1 MKRIDITKMMKENS
15 LDNLDERRI
24 LGMEFIKMG
33 DKYLIKNSNGVIV
46 DEKEKL
52 KLENNEMVI
61 KDVESN
67 LCQKET
73 TKKTTS
79 RGSSSR
85 KPFSEG
91 FEETSPGVIN
101 TAERAKHK
109 FAIAVI
115 IKAVGKNFLTS
126 EPSASTPFTNLPI
139 P

>member
-15 LDNLDERRI
+15 LDNLEERRI

-73 TKKTTS
+73 TKKIS
-79 RGSSSR
+79 KNKKRLEELND
-85 KPFSEG
+85 KPI
-91 FEETSPGVIN
+91 EETT
-101 TAERAKHK
+101 TAE
-109 FAIAVI
+109 
-115 IKAVGKNFLTS
+115 
-126 EPSASTPFTNLPI
+126 
-139 P
+139 

>member
-73 TKKTTS
+73 TKKIS
-79 RGSSSR
+79 KNKKRLEELND
-85 KPFSEG
+85 KPI
-91 FEETSPGVIN
+91 EET
-101 TAERAKHK
+101 TTTE
-109 FAIAVI
+109 
-115 IKAVGKNFLTS
+115 
-126 EPSASTPFTNLPI
+126 
-139 P
+139 

>member
-1 MKRIDITKMMKENS
+1 MKKIDITKMLKDNYLDYEERKE
-15 LDNLDERRI
+15 I

-73 TKKTTS
+73 TKKIS
-79 RGSSSR
+79 NNKKRIKELND
-85 KPFSEG
+85 KPI
-91 FEETSPGVIN
+91 EET
-101 TAERAKHK
+101 TTTE
-109 FAIAVI
+109 
-115 IKAVGKNFLTS
+115 
-126 EPSASTPFTNLPI
+126 
-139 P
+139 

>member
-15 LDNLDERRI
+15 LDNLEERRI

-73 TKKTTS
+73 TKKIS
-79 RGSSSR
+79 KNKKRLEELND
-85 KPFSEG
+85 KPI
-91 FEETSPGVIN
+91 EET
-101 TAERAKHK
+101 TTTE
-109 FAIAVI
+109 
-115 IKAVGKNFLTS
+115 
-126 EPSASTPFTNLPI
+126 
-139 P
+139 

>member
-15 LDNLDERRI
+15 LDSLEERRI

-73 TKKTTS
+73 TKKIS
-79 RGSSSR
+79 KNKKRLEELND
-85 KPFSEG
+85 KPI
-91 FEETSPGVIN
+91 EET
-101 TAERAKHK
+101 TTTE
-109 FAIAVI
+109 
-115 IKAVGKNFLTS
+115 
-126 EPSASTPFTNLPI
+126 
-139 P
+139 

>member
-15 LDNLDERRI
+15 LDNLEERRI

-73 TKKTTS
+73 TKKIS
-79 RGSSSR
+79 KNKKRLEELND
-85 KPFSEG
+85 KPI
-91 FEETSPGVIN
+91 EET
-101 TAERAKHK
+101 TTTK
-109 FAIAVI
+109 
-115 IKAVGKNFLTS
+115 
-126 EPSASTPFTNLPI
+126 
-139 P
+139 